1 MKKII
6 SVIFVSAC
14 FLFLGVPKTQAGI
27 ILPTDGFD
35 AGWINMGEAGCFDG
49 TSPYGH
55 EPSGW
60 TGWQLQ
66 TNRCTP
72 IETTTVS
79 SPPISLKIVNKD
91 DGSNPMGIAIGG
103 IYRQFVATGGVTYT
117 LTGKSYRYSSRSADF
132 VGFRFDG
139 GTIYWRALYLS
150 HGTGSWAS
158 FSENITAPAGAGNIT
173 VFLAGGINSAGAGA
187 DDVYFD
193 DIGLSATDADN
204 ASCWAVSVPATIY
217 AGHNFTAS
225 VYMQNTGST
234 TWTAAS
240 QYQLASQTPFNNTVW
255 GANRATLMNG
265 ADPGV
270 TPGGIGFF
278 AFSVTAPASPG
289 SYSFNWQM
297 IKDSTLFGGTC
308 TKTLTVYQGASLGQ
322 LQIKAGTTGTFISG
336 GTYRVSGLKSGQG
349 GQSHLNNLSITQ
361 KVNSAANAALIGVA
375 FTSQSS
381 PPANSSLSE
390 LKRSADSGKGFVL
403 IYNNDTGNITAGGN
417 TFPPNSHW
425 VYYANKGWYQITQTR
440 PYPYPPSPST
450 DEVLIQIG
458 PNSLAIPSTPEFEVT
473 FYQALQSK
481 SWGTYGYLM
490 NKGSFNETSMYENP
504 SQ

>member
-66 TNRCTP
+66 INRCTQ

-103 IYRQFVATGGVTYT
+103 IYRQFMATGGVTYT
-117 LTGKSYRYSSRSADF
+117 LTGKSYRYSNRSADF

-173 VFLAGGINSAGAGA
+173 IFLAGGINSAGAGA

-297 IKDSTLFGGTC
+297 IKDSTLFGGIC
-308 TKTLTVYQGASLGQ
+308 TKTLTVSQGASLGTQ
-322 LQIKAGTTGTFISG
+322 TITPNTADGGVALSGGSLRTSGLRSNQGGSNHYNSLTITQNVTNPDAAALTAIAFTNINQPPAGT
-336 GTYRVSGLKSGQG
+336 L
-349 GQSHLNNLSITQ
+349 QSLA
-361 KVNSAANAALIGVA
+361 NSAN
-375 FTSQSS
+375 
-381 PPANSSLSE
+381 
-390 LKRSADSGKGFVL
+390 SGKGFVL
-403 IYNNDTGNITAGGN
+403 L
-417 TFPPNSHW
+417 
-425 VYYANKGWYQITQTR
+425 YANQDTPNTSGF
-440 PYPYPPSPST
+440 PSPATFSLGKHYAFFGGT
-450 DEVLIQIG
+450 WRDISDIG
-458 PNSLAIPSTPEFEVT
+458 WSPLTNEIFIEKGPASRSSAPQFNVRFLAPLGTKT
-473 FYQALQSK
+473 
-481 SWGTYGYLM
+481 WGTYGYL
-490 NKGSFNETSMYENP
+490 KQTGGAETIAVKN
-504 SQ
+504 